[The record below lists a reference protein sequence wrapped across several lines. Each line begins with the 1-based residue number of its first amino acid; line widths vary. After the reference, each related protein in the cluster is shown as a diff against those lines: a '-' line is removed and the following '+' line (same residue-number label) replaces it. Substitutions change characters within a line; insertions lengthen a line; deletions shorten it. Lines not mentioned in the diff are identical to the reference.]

1 MIVTMIETR
10 RLLVM
15 IPTQAVVNWA
25 RVRVVGA
32 ALVFIGALVLLAPPP
47 AFATDPK
54 IFAAPEEAAKALL
67 DAAASADANAIW
79 TVLGDELRDELENPD
94 DAQERENRNRIV
106 AGAKEAL
113 QLRADDANTRVMVIG
128 KQAWPMPIPIVKGD
142 KGWYFDVAAGADEI
156 LSRRIGGDELA
167 AISNL
172 NAYVDA
178 QVQYASADRD
188 GDDVL
193 EYAQK
198 VNSTPGKKDGLY
210 WEVPAGSGEEAS
222 PFGPFVA
229 EKAAY
234 FSDREAGDPFMGYY
248 YRVISRQGE
257 NAPGGRYDYVI
268 NGNMIAGFAMV
279 AWPADYGNSGVMT
292 FIVNQNGRVYQ
303 KDLGEK
309 TEVGAAAIQ
318 DYDPGSSWTE
328 AKE

>member
-1 MIVTMIETR
+1 MSSILDRMWSQARSAAAIA
-10 RLLVM
+10 LFG
-15 IPTQAVVNWA
+15 AVV
-25 RVRVVGA
+25 G
-32 ALVFIGALVLLAPPP
+32 LMSPP
-47 AFATDPK
+47 ALATDPK
-54 IFAAPEEAAKALL
+54 IFATPEEAAQALL
-67 DAAASADANAIW
+67 DAAANDDLNVIW
-79 TVLGDELRDELENPD
+79 SVLGDQFKDELTND
-94 DAQERENRNRIV
+94 DEAQERENRRRIV
-106 AGAKEAL
+106 AGAKEVL
-113 QLRADDANTRVMVIG
+113 QLRADDDKTRVMVIG
-128 KQAWPMPIPIVKGD
+128 KDAWPMPIPIVKGD

-156 LSRRIGGDELA
+156 IDRRVGANELA
-167 AISNL
+167 AIDNL
-172 NAYVDA
+172 KAYVDA

-210 WEVPAGSGEEAS
+210 WEVPAGSTDEAS

-234 FSDREAGDPFMGYY
+234 LAEHEAGDPFMGYY
-248 YRVISRQGE
+248 YRIITRQGE

-268 NGNMIAGFAMV
+268 NGNMIGGFAMI
-279 AWPADYGNSGVMT
+279 AWPADYGNTGIMT

-318 DYDPGSSWTE
+318 DYNPDSTWTE
-328 AKE
+328 VKD